1 MEYLSQV
8 RVLDTD
14 YKLMDE
20 EAARINHTHKTSDI
34 EDIQQELDSKADSS
48 HTHANATTNA
58 AGYMSAT
65 DKKKLDGIEDGANAY
80 ELPMASV
87 SEIGGLYSY
96 DVDSDT
102 GVPDADKSGGFYTAV
117 NAFVLNYYMQQANT
131 ALSAKADSSD
141 VYTKSETDA
150 KLAEKSDTNH
160 THDGLIP
167 SGGTTGQVL
176 AKASNTD
183 KDVTWIDAS
192 SGGSLLKAYPV
203 GSLYF
208 NASDATNPA
217 ELFGFGT
224 WERFGEGRMMLSA
237 SDSHAAGTTGGEEKH
252 TLTTSEMPKHLHHT
266 NSYQDGYPTA
276 FTGKGTWYTLVYNKT
291 KGNNT
296 NESPITSN
304 TGGSA
309 AHNNMPPYVSVYVW
323 VRTA

>member
-20 EAARINHTHKTSDI
+20 EAARI
-34 EDIQQELDSKADSS
+34 
-48 HTHANATTNA
+48 
-58 AGYMSAT
+58 
-65 DKKKLDGIEDGANAY
+65 
-80 ELPMASV
+80 
-87 SEIGGLYSY
+87 
-96 DVDSDT
+96 
-102 GVPDADKSGGFYTAV
+102 
-117 NAFVLNYYMQQANT
+117 
-131 ALSAKADSSD
+131 
-141 VYTKSETDA
+141 
-150 KLAEKSDTNH
+150 NH

-237 SDSHAAGTTGGEEKH
+237 SDSHAAGTTGGEETH
-252 TLTTSEMPKHLHHT
+252 TLTVSEMPSHT
-266 NSYQDGYPTA
+266 HSGATSSSGEHQHNIIADTSTVSSLLREHRYNAGNKNNNRVTWDGTNNVGKPLITTKNGA
-276 FTGKGTWYTLVYNKT
+276 HTHNFT
-291 KGNNT
+291 
-296 NESPITSN
+296 
-304 TGGSA
+304 TGGAGGGA
-309 AHNNMPPYVSVYVW
+309 AHNNMPPYISVYIW